1 MRFCSKNQIS
11 KTGITVRAG
20 GDGLHTGAH
29 RGQGRKSG
37 EVWRCLS
44 LGDGSRREGWLQQWN
59 AQAWDLGNT
68 VSHLHGSSSH
78 LNNQSITSASV

>member
-37 EVWRCLS
+37 EVWRYPS
-44 LGDGSRREGWLQQWN
+44 LGDGSRREDGFSSGMHRSGTWATPSL
-59 AQAWDLGNT
+59 
-68 VSHLHGSSSH
+68 VYMVHLRT
-78 LNNQSITSASV
+78 SITRA